1 MKSIALFL
9 YYFIFHVRGVFMSL
23 VVDITVDSFKESVLN
38 SDKPVLLDFWAS
50 WCGPCKAIAPIVAE
64 IADVY
69 ADKISVAKINIDED
83 SSIAAEYG
91 VRGIPTLLLFKQ
103 GEVVGSMVGAA
114 TKEKVEE
121 FLSQH
126 ID

>member
-1 MKSIALFL
+1 
-9 YYFIFHVRGVFMSL
+9 MSL
-23 VVDITVDSFKESVLN
+23 VVDITVDSFKERVLN

-64 IADVY
+64 IADIY

>member
-1 MKSIALFL
+1 
-9 YYFIFHVRGVFMSL
+9 MSL

-64 IADVY
+64 IAGVY

>member
-1 MKSIALFL
+1 LLK
-9 YYFIFHVRGVFMSL
+9 GVFMGL
-23 VVDITVDSFKESVLN
+23 VLDVTADSFKESVLN

-50 WCGPCKAIAPIVAE
+50 WCGPCKAIGPIVEE
-64 IADVY
+64 IANVY
-69 ADKISVAKINIDED
+69 ADKLSVAKINIDED
-83 SSIAAEYG
+83 GSIAAEYG

-103 GEVVGSMVGAA
+103 GEVLGSMVGAA

-121 FLSQH
+121 FLAQH

>member
-1 MKSIALFL
+1 
-9 YYFIFHVRGVFMSL
+9 MSL

>member
-1 MKSIALFL
+1 
-9 YYFIFHVRGVFMSL
+9 MSL
-23 VVDITVDSFKESVLN
+23 VLDVTADSFKECVLDSN
-38 SDKPVLLDFWAS
+38 KPVLLDFWAS
-50 WCGPCKAIAPIVAE
+50 WCGPCKAIAPIIAE
-64 IADVY
+64 IAEAY
-69 ADKISVAKINIDED
+69 ADKITVAKLNVDED
-83 SSIAAEYG
+83 GSVAAEYG

-103 GEVVGSMVGAA
+103 GEVLGSMVGAA

>member
-1 MKSIALFL
+1 
-9 YYFIFHVRGVFMSL
+9 MSL
-23 VVDITVDSFKESVLN
+23 VVDITVDSFKESGLN

-64 IADVY
+64 IADAY